1 MFLAIL
7 RIYSFLKQ
15 FIPIYVNHV
24 SSRPSLST
32 TSEMHKIS
40 CRFKLYLELPNII
53 RNNVWNAKYYMEES
67 LIFGTFIPISFTTI
81 KKQIFGWL
89 RSSIWIPIEMFK
101 TSEIVGE
108 TMSNENIP
116 VNSPEILAKSALFP
130 KQRATKPANRSSLLS
145 RRRRIVSS
153 VKLIACPF
161 LELLWIIS
169 SVYRVQRY
177 ALPHGQTPCET
188 ISQRTTREP
197 LRCVIWRAIL
207 NHASITIDR

>member
-15 FIPIYVNHV
+15 LIPTYVNHV
-24 SSRPSLST
+24 SSRSSLPI
-32 TSEMHKIS
+32 TSEIHKIS
-40 CRFKLYLELPNII
+40 CRFKLFLELPNII
-53 RNNVWNAKYYMEES
+53 RNNVWNAKYYMEGS
-67 LIFGTFIPISFTTI
+67 SIFGTFIPISFTTI
-81 KKQIFGWL
+81 KQIFGWL

-108 TMSNENIP
+108 TNENIP

-161 LELLWIIS
+161 LELLCIIS

-188 ISQRTTREP
+188 ISQRTTRES
-197 LRCVIWRAIL
+197 LRCVIRRAIL
-207 NHASITIDR
+207 NHASITIDC